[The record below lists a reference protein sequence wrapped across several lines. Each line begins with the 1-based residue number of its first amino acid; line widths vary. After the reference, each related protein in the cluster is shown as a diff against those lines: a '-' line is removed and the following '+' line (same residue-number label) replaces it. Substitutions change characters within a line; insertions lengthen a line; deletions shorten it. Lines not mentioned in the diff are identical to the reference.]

1 MIATKQSHGENT
13 KEAMMKLVE
22 ALESKKKK
30 SEADDA
36 ITGSD
41 EDSRGE
47 ALLKY
52 IESLKKKP

>member
-1 MIATKQSHGENT
+1 
-13 KEAMMKLVE
+13 MMKLVE
-22 ALESKKKK
+22 ALENKKKK
-30 SEADDA
+30 SDADDA

-52 IESLKKKP
+52 IESLKKKT